1 MSIPFFRISDRQ
13 RGVSWKRRRP
23 RHSNRPRNL
32 RFRPMCAEALEERMV
47 MSALS
52 PLQPAVSME
61 TAAKVPED
69 LVSSSAV
76 YAPAIPGEGTLHTEG
91 LSLPEDAAAGSI
103 LPGQPSEKG
112 TDRTAARLTDVS
124 WTALEGEGIRWAER
138 SSAALAAAEEVSE
151 TAVGDMGEELT
162 DDPAQSLIPGIP
174 PGDAGG
180 LAGGNGGGRLPLE
193 IPGFGGYGNAYYLTN
208 VNEPLARVIWLYAQ
222 YFNDQ
227 QRVAPSQTELPRSRT
242 DYSSSTTGLFGTSL
256 GGMIYY
262 DEIDGDGD
270 AKPPEEEEMPKIE
283 EENALPKS
291 RSEEPRIEH
300 HLEQELEHTL
310 QKMIP
315 WEFNGEIPRSWEKYE
330 LRKPQI
336 PEVLPKPQELPEIW
350 KNGEEILPEYG
361 PDDGSELLFDR
372 TEESAGRMKSDPEM
386 KPEEKPAE
394 KIENIPSAPKQE
406 GRPRPPQPESS
417 R

>member
-47 MSALS
+47 MSTLS

-76 YAPAIPGEGTLHTEG
+76 YAPAIPGEGTLYTAG

-112 TDRTAARLTDVS
+112 TDRTAARLTDIS
-124 WTALEGEGIRWAER
+124 WTALEGEGMR
-138 SSAALAAAEEVSE
+138 L
-151 TAVGDMGEELT
+151 EELT

-193 IPGFGGYGNAYYLTN
+193 IPGFSGYGNAYYLTN
-208 VNEPLARVIWLYAQ
+208 VGEPLARVIWLYAQ

-270 AKPPEEEEMPKIE
+270 AKPPEEDEMPKIE

-300 HLEQELEHTL
+300 HLEQELENTL
-310 QKMIP
+310 EKMIP
-315 WEFNGEIPRSWEKYE
+315 WESNGEIPRFWEKYE

-350 KNGEEILPEYG
+350 NGEDAPSEYG
-361 PDDGSELLFDR
+361 PDDASESLFDR
-372 TEESAGRMKSDPEM
+372 TEEPALRMKSDPER
-386 KPEEKPAE
+386 KPDEKPAE
-394 KIENIPSAPKQE
+394 KIENVPSVPKQE
-406 GRPRPPQPESS
+406 SRPRPSRPESS